1 MEYPMSPET
10 LSAIAAALL
19 SLLFSYVPGFKT
31 WYQPLAPAIKRLV
44 MLILLALIAL
54 VSFALACGGA
64 TLNQRSPWDPK
75 LTCDQGGLLTLI
87 QSLLAALAANQATF
101 LITPKPERKIGARQ
115 RTLTQPPPGRSYYHL
130 PVPPPQNND
139 PTSRR
144 PGIAHPKPSK
154 DASQ

>member
-1 MEYPMSPET
+1 MSPET

-31 WYQPLAPAIKRLV
+31 WYQPLTPAVKRLV

-64 TLNQRSPWDPK
+64 TLNPK

-115 RTLTQPPPGRSYYHL
+115 RTPVQPSPGRSYYHL
-130 PVPPPQNND
+130 PVPPPQDND
-139 PTSRR
+139 PTLRR
-144 PGIAHPKPSK
+144 PGTAHPKPSK